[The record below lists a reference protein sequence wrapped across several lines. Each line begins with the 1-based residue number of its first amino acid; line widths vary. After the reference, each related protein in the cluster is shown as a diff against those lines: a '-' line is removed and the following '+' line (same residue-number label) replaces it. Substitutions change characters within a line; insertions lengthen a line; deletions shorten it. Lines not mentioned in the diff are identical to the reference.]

1 MNRDADDVL
10 NELLVLRA
18 QNGDS
23 EALQMLVGR
32 WHPKLI
38 RHARKLTEHDE
49 AAADV
54 VQEGW
59 IAIFRGLR
67 RLKDPAMFRGWAYRI
82 VHHKSVD
89 WIRSQTRQRRFNQ
102 VVSDQVVSDQIV
114 SPVPPRQPDEA
125 NDVEKLRTAIGRLTA
140 EQQILLRMFYNDEM
154 PLKEIAVVLAVP
166 IGTLKFRLFSLRQQL
181 KQFMERDMS

>member
-32 WHPKLI
+32 WHPTLI

-102 VVSDQVVSDQIV
+102 VVSDQIV

-166 IGTLKFRLFSLRQQL
+166 MGPLKSRLCSLRQQL
-181 KQFMERDMS
+181 KQIMERDMS